1 MIRLEVRNIF
11 VISLSFLMVLSLF
24 TMFTEQVFAEPTTV
38 VHADNP
44 NVCDTLM
51 VPENV
56 DELGNKP
63 PFLNDEWI
71 VSLHS
76 STNTVACTTFAAT
89 NNVVVSITNTVMP
102 PRSFSDLWYVVDDG
116 TVITNFDGGIDN
128 PVNPM
133 FNRAFKID
141 SVGIN
146 KPLVSESIAVNGIF
160 ESGETWEFIL
170 EGYSGPTAA
179 SQFASVGV
187 PSQTSPPLGS
197 PVNESPSLSTGSII
211 AIPIENGGPNGVKVG
226 GEFIGIDTTAVLLAG
241 AQMTSVWLVPFIV
254 AAIGIGIV
262 LARKL

>member
-1 MIRLEVRNIF
+1 LIRLEVRNIF

-44 NVCDTLM
+44 AVCDTLM

-63 PFLNDEWI
+63 DFRDDEWI
-71 VSLHS
+71 VSLSS
-76 STNTVACTTFAAT
+76 STDTEACPTITSSSHT
-89 NNVVVSITNTVMP
+89 LVSITNKSP
-102 PRSFSDLWYVVDDG
+102 FAFSDLWYVVDDG

-170 EGYSGPTAA
+170 DDYTGPGDA
-179 SQFASVGV
+179 SKFTSVGIV
-187 PSQTSPPLGS
+187 SPTPI
-197 PVNESPSLSTGSII
+197 PPPPPEDTSLSTGSII
-211 AIPIENGGPNGVKVG
+211 AIPIEKGGPNGVKVG

-254 AAIGIGIV
+254 AAIGFGIV